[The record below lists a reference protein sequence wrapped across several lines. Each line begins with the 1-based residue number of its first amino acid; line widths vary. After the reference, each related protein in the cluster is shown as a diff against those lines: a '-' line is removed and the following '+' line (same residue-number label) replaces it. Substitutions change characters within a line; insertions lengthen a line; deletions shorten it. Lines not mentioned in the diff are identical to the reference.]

1 LHGIETTRANNPGYP
16 RGPGIMLSLADISE
30 AASRIQNDILTT
42 PLVFSPALSRMFG
55 GAIYL
60 KMENLQKTGS
70 FKIRGALN
78 LIKARRDRIPPG
90 GVVAASAG
98 NHAQGVALA
107 ARQAGLSATIV
118 MPLGSSLSKQ
128 EATRTYGGNVVVEG
142 QTVSDSLSIA
152 QQLARDGRMFIH
164 PFDDPL
170 VMAGQGTIALEILAS
185 LPDVDQ
191 VVVPVGGGGL
201 IAGMAVALRELKPE
215 VTITGVQAD
224 VCPSAVE
231 AMRKGKVVEVPGGKS
246 IADGI
251 AVRRTGPKP
260 FEIIRTRVD
269 RIVSVA
275 EEHIAAAILL
285 LMERK
290 KIVAEGAGAVALAAL
305 MSKAVTIQPGAKTV
319 LLISGGN
326 LDSPLLGRII
336 RKGLIQSGRIMRI
349 SVMLEDVP
357 GALARLLKLIADS
370 NANVL
375 QIHHDRSRRDFP
387 VSVTAVELELETRSE
402 DHIAGIEE
410 ALKQAGYTIA
420 FC

>member
-1 LHGIETTRANNPGYP
+1 MIT
-16 RGPGIMLSLADISE
+16 LSDIS
-30 AASRIQNDILTT
+30 AASERIQSSILTT
-42 PLVFSPALSRMFG
+42 PLVYSPALSRMFMG
-55 GAIYL
+55 DIYL

-78 LIKARRDRIPPG
+78 LIKARQEKIPPG

-107 ARQAGLSATIV
+107 ARQAGVSATIV
-118 MPLGSSLSKQ
+118 MPLGASISKQ
-128 EATRTYGGNVVVEG
+128 EATRNYGGKVILEG
-142 QTVSDSLSIA
+142 RTVSESLSHA
-152 QQLARDGRMFIH
+152 KQLARDGRMFIH

-185 LPDVDQ
+185 LPDVDR
-191 VVVPVGGGGL
+191 VIIPVGGGGL
-201 IAGMAVALRELKPE
+201 IAGIAVALRNLKPN
-215 VTITGVQAD
+215 VTITGVQSE
-224 VCPSAVE
+224 VCPSA
-231 AMRKGKVVEVPGGKS
+231 ARALLKGAVVNVSGGTS

-251 AVRRTGPKP
+251 AVRQTGEAP
-260 FEIIRTRVD
+260 FAVIRDQVD
-269 RIVSVA
+269 EVVLVK
-275 EEHIAAAILL
+275 EEEIAAAILL

-305 MSKAVTIQPGAKTV
+305 MNGAVPIKPGEKTV

-349 SVMLEDVP
+349 NVMLDDVP
-357 GALARLLKLIADS
+357 GSLARLLNLIAD
-370 NANVL
+370 NKANVL
-375 QIHHDRSRRDFP
+375 HIHHDRSRRDFP
-387 VSVTAVELELETRSE
+387 VSVTAVELELETRGES
-402 DHIAGIEE
+402 HIATIQQVLGE
-410 ALKQAGYTIA
+410 AGYTLI